1 MTNDPLA
8 EFRKNGA
15 TPQPAAPIATLPDE
29 REMYRALA
37 GKDNQR
43 KARLDIRRK
52 DGMAHA
58 VGYNF
63 IVEICYDRKGYTGIL
78 LVLTTMLVKIKGRG
92 LRPIVDALKLGTCE
106 FIQEYDPG
114 EFDPPDDAGA
124 PLVESIEVVSA
135 ADQRQRDGES

>member
-1 MTNDPLA
+1 MDDDPLA
-8 EFRKNGA
+8 EFRKKGGK
-15 TPQPAAPIATLPDE
+15 PQFEMPASE
-29 REMYRALA
+29 GRGRETYQALA

-43 KARLDIRRK
+43 KARLDIRCK

-78 LVLTTMLVKIKGRG
+78 LVLTTMLVKIKGTG

-106 FIQEYDPG
+106 FIQEFDPD
-114 EFDPPDDAGA
+114 EFDRPASGGPF
-124 PLVESIEVVSA
+124 VETIEVISA
-135 ADQRQRDGES
+135 AEDRAQTKRT

>member
-1 MTNDPLA
+1 MGDDPLA
-8 EFRKNGA
+8 EFRKGGA
-15 TPQPAAPIATLPDE
+15 TPQATTPKPAEEPQE
-29 REMYRALA
+29 RETYRALA

-78 LVLTTMLVKIKGRG
+78 LVLTTMLVKIKGTG
-92 LRPIVDALKLGTCE
+92 LRPMVDALKLGTCE
-106 FIQEYDPG
+106 FIQEFNPD
-114 EFDPPDDAGA
+114 EFDRPDDGG
-124 PLVESIEVVSA
+124 PFVESIEVISSA
-135 ADQRQRDGES
+135 EQRVPGKKV

>member
-1 MTNDPLA
+1 MTTDPLA

-15 TPQPAAPIATLPDE
+15 GAQQAPPSSTAHDE

-78 LVLTTMLVKIKGRG
+78 LVLTTMLVKIKGRN

-106 FIQEYDPG
+106 FIQEYDPAS
-114 EFDPPDDAGA
+114 FDPPDDPSA

-135 ADQRQRDGES
+135 AEQRQQTE

>member
-1 MTNDPLA
+1 MSDDPLA
-8 EFRKNGA
+8 EFRKGGV
-15 TPQPAAPIATLPDE
+15 TPQATTPKPASEPHE
-29 REMYRALA
+29 REPYRALA

-78 LVLTTMLVKIKGRG
+78 LVLTTMLVKIKGTG
-92 LRPIVDALKLGTCE
+92 LRTIVDALKLGTCE
-106 FIQEYDPG
+106 FIQEFDPE
-114 EFDPPDDAGA
+114 EFDRPDNDG
-124 PLVESIEVVSA
+124 PFVESIEVISSA
-135 ADQRQRDGES
+135 EQRSQTKRG